1 MGGGGETVEPDRT
14 QQGVGKVYKNTKI
27 QKYKNTQASKRES
40 ERVLHNLSTRNTY
53 VHNVDICGLHI
64 PIDTFCFANGVGLR
78 VHKYKYTNEW
88 QSQPGV
94 HLVANFDRFPV

>member
-40 ERVLHNLSTRNTY
+40 EKELHNLSVDRLCRHVTHMSTMWTY
-53 VHNVDICGLHI
+53 VDS
-64 PIDTFCFANGVGLR
+64 A
-78 VHKYKYTNEW
+78 
-88 QSQPGV
+88 
-94 HLVANFDRFPV
+94 